1 MLRNGR
7 ENFLIGAM
15 ICIVMGAFLTVGGVY
30 SMGATIGVS
39 GLVLFVVGMSMKTQ
53 RGMTPEEIETWT
65 PEAEQLPDAGRVMY
79 RIDTTLDEPIRTS
92 VLCGPCGKETHVD
105 GTKPANYSCHESE
118 NHLRDQEE

>member
-92 VLCGPCGKETHVD
+92 VLLSLIHI
-105 GTKPANYSCHESE
+105 
-118 NHLRDQEE
+118 

>member
-92 VLCGPCGKETHVD
+92 VLCGPCGKVTLVD
-105 GTKPANYSCHESE
+105 GSKPAYFSCPECE
-118 NHLRDQEE
+118 IHLWDEEE

>member
-7 ENFLIGAM
+7 ENFLMGAI

-53 RGMTPEEIETWT
+53 HTMTPEEIQNWT
-65 PEAEQLPDAGRVMY
+65 PEAVRLPDANRVMF

-92 VLCGPCGKETHVD
+92 VLCGPCGKVTLVEGVKPAQFSCPECETHLWD
-105 GTKPANYSCHESE
+105 
-118 NHLRDQEE
+118 EEE